1 MVSACFSVFQRPS
14 LTRFIKSHR
23 LLPIMANIQFLGAT
37 GTVTGSKF
45 LVDAGKSRILV
56 DCGMFQGA
64 KKLRLLNWEAFP
76 VPPASIDHII
86 LTHAHIDHAGMLP
99 VAVRDGFQGN
109 VWCTPGT
116 QELCEISLMDAAHL
130 QEEDARFANKKG
142 FSKHKPA
149 LPLYTT
155 QDAARSI
162 EHLKPVDYDSEIN
175 IAGGSR
181 ICFRDA
187 GHILGSSIV
196 EANLID
202 GERPVRIV
210 FSGDLGRYGALILRD
225 PSPIDQADY
234 LVVESTY
241 GDRRHEK
248 EEASA
253 EIAAIVNETAHR
265 GGMLVIPAFAIG
277 RTQTLLY
284 VLRDLKSR
292 GAIPDLPVFLD
303 SPMAVSV
310 TELFC
315 RHMGEFDEEAQRL
328 YKATGSCPVL
338 CPNLRFVRTTQESQE
353 LNNIRYPAIIIS
365 ASGMATGGRILHHMK
380 YRLPDPRNTVLF
392 VGYQATGTRGQIILS
407 GAREIKIHG
416 EMVPVRARIRT
427 VESFSAHADSS
438 EIMRWLQTFKKAP
451 KMTFVVHGEPS
462 ASEALAGEI
471 RGTLGWKTHIPKY
484 LETFNLNG
492 EIS

>member
-1 MVSACFSVFQRPS
+1 
-14 LTRFIKSHR
+14 
-23 LLPIMANIQFLGAT
+23 MANIKFLGAT

-45 LVDAGKSRILV
+45 LVDAGKTRILV
-56 DCGMFQGA
+56 DCGMFQGP
-64 KKLRLLNWEAFP
+64 KSLRLLNWEAFP
-76 VPPASIDHII
+76 VPPTSIDHII

-109 VWCTPGT
+109 VWCTHGT

-162 EHLKPVDYDSEIN
+162 EHLKSIDYDSETKLSN
-175 IAGGSR
+175 GTS
-181 ICFRDA
+181 ICLRDA
-187 GHILGSSIV
+187 GHILGSAIV

-210 FSGDLGRYGALILRD
+210 FSGDLGRYNALILRD
-225 PSPIDQADY
+225 PSPIDEADY

-248 EEASA
+248 EEASD

-265 GGMLVIPAFAIG
+265 GGMLIIPAFAIG

-328 YKATGSCPVL
+328 YNATGYCPVL

-365 ASGMATGGRILHHMK
+365 ASGMVTGGRILHHMK

-392 VGYQATGTRGQIILS
+392 VGYQAMGTRGQIILS

-416 EMVPVRARIRT
+416 EMVPVRARTRT
-427 VESFSAHADSS
+427 IESFSAHADSS
-438 EIMRWLQTFKKAP
+438 EIMRWLKTFKKAP
-451 KMTFVVHGEPS
+451 KMTFVVHGEPR
-462 ASEALAGEI
+462 ASEAMAGEI
-471 RGTLGWKTHIPKY
+471 KQALGWKTHIPSY
-484 LETFNLNG
+484 LENFDLNG
-492 EIS
+492 KLK